1 MTCSRAFKSPRPHLF
16 LKIQNI
22 IMAIGRKGGFI
33 GFIIGLVLWFLLI
46 GGFVTNFINL
56 GKYWW
61 VGALFVGIL
70 FWKIIP
76 I

>member
-1 MTCSRAFKSPRPHLF
+1 
-16 LKIQNI
+16 
-22 IMAIGRKGGFI
+22 MAIGRKGGFI